1 MHDDSIHKDPVHKAS
16 IHENASHEPS
26 EQDETLPEAMHDSV
40 LEEASLADMSLE
52 TLAVRAG
59 HDRTAEQEH
68 SEPIFPTSSFVYS
81 SAAEAARKF
90 SGEEAGN
97 VYSRFTNP
105 TVRTFEQRLAAME
118 GGERCVATSSGMSA
132 ILATAMALLNAG
144 DEIVAS
150 RSLFGSTVSLFDKY
164 LGKFGIVT
172 RYVELSD
179 LDAWEAAITP
189 ATRMLFAETP
199 SNPLSEVADVPALAT
214 LARQQGVLLAIDNC
228 FLTPALQQP
237 LALGADLII
246 HSATKYLDGQGRAV
260 GGAVVG
266 SHALMEE
273 VFGVVRTCGPCMSPF
288 NAWVFTKGLETL
300 SLRMKAHCE
309 QALSLAR
316 WLQQHP
322 AVSRVYYS
330 GLEDHPQHAL
340 ARRQQKG
347 YGAVLGFEVING
359 QQGAWQV
366 IDATRMLSITG
377 NLGDVKTT
385 ITHPATTTHGR
396 LSEAQRESAGITPGL
411 VRVAVGLEHLDDIRR
426 DLARGLDALAG

>member
-1 MHDDSIHKDPVHKAS
+1 MHDD
-16 IHENASHEPS
+16 E
-26 EQDETLPEAMHDSV
+26 
-40 LEEASLADMSLE
+40 LAWSRE
-52 TLAVRAG
+52 TLALRAG

-68 SEPIFPTSSFVYS
+68 AEPIFPTSSFVYS

-90 SGEEAGN
+90 SGEEPGN

-105 TVRTFEQRLAAME
+105 TVRTFERRLAALE
-118 GGERCVATSSGMSA
+118 GGERCVATSSGMAA
-132 ILATAMALLNAG
+132 ILSTALALLSAG

-164 LGKFGIVT
+164 LGKFGITT

-179 LDAWEAAITP
+179 LASWEAAITP
-189 ATRMLFAETP
+189 VTKLLFAETP
-199 SNPLSEVADVPALAT
+199 SNPLSEIADIPALAA
-214 LARQQGVLLAIDNC
+214 LAKQHDALLAIDNC

-237 LALGADLII
+237 LALGADLVI

-266 SHALMEE
+266 SDALLEE

-288 NAWVFTKGLETL
+288 NAWIFTKGLETL

-309 QALSLAR
+309 QALTLAR
-316 WLQQHP
+316 WLEQHP
-322 AVSRVYYS
+322 AVSRVHYS
-330 GLEDHPQHAL
+330 GLQTHPQHEL
-340 ARRQQKG
+340 AKRQQSG
-347 YGAVLGFEVING
+347 FGAVLGFEVING

-366 IDATRMLSITG
+366 IDATRLLSITG

-396 LSEAQRESAGITPGL
+396 LSEAQREAAGITAGMI
-411 VRVAVGLEHLDDIRR
+411 RVAVGLENQADIQH
-426 DLARGLDALAG
+426 DLARGLNALVR